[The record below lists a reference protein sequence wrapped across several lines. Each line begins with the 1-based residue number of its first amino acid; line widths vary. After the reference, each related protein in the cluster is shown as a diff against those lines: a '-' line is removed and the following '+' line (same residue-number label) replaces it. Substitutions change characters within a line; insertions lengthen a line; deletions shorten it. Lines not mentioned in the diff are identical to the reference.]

1 MSVAG
6 WFAAQVQLLLL
17 VFLVL
22 LLCVCVE
29 LEDCYVEFDLV
40 SLLGGGEVAVV
51 WVSVHVVGLAPDYGF
66 QDVGVPYHDDLEIV
80 VDICQFGG
88 VRVPEILG
96 EFRD

>member
-29 LEDCYVEFDLV
+29 LKDCYVEFDLV
-40 SLLGGGEVAVV
+40 SLLGGDEVAVV

-66 QDVGVPYHDDLEIV
+66 QDVGVPYHDDLEVV
-80 VDICQFGG
+80 VDVGQLGG
-88 VRVPEILG
+88 VSVPEVLC
-96 EFRD
+96 EFCY